1 MNGFASNVFIV
12 MQLLVA
18 CAVVLC
24 GAEAIFT
31 DFQAKHLI
39 RKRISD
45 HQSGR

>member
-1 MNGFASNVFIV
+1 MNGFESNVFIV

-24 GAEAIFT
+24 GAEAVLT
-31 DFQAKHLI
+31 DIQAKRLI

-45 HQSGR
+45 QNPRR